1 MINVKNEIEEYRSI
15 YSDIP
20 KDDESA
26 IKWIVSR
33 IRNNTPK
40 TNRKRLERKINRQS
54 NGIKYED
61 TLDTYYV
68 QMINDTLSEIKQG
81 HKSYLFSFDHIKE
94 ILSFYPTAKFIDKK
108 RGITC
113 LEYSFTLPHLILLR
127 G

>member
-26 IKWIVSR
+26 IKWIISR

-94 ILSFYPTAKFIDKK
+94 ILSFYPTTKFTYIKDSD
-108 RGITC
+108 C
-113 LEYSFTLPHLILLR
+113 FEAAL
-127 G
+127 

>member
-15 YSDIP
+15 YSNIP

-26 IKWIVSR
+26 IKWIISR

-94 ILSFYPTAKFIDKK
+94 ILSFYPTAKFIYIKDSD
-108 RGITC
+108 C
-113 LEYSFTLPHLILLR
+113 FEAAF
-127 G
+127 